1 MSRTRSV
8 RRPLGAVF
16 LALTLMLTIFNTT
29 LPARAEENSAIT
41 VSGLS
46 LVRSTVGGENQDG
59 KIEVGGYAK
68 LSFTWDATRANVK
81 SGDSFSIDLGANF
94 RNLDFP
100 KTTPMSIL
108 YDGAE
113 KQIGSC
119 ELTRTRVV
127 CTFDGTVDELRNSGF
142 TSFSGTGQALLVATT
157 STTSQTANITA
168 NGVVTAVQLPAG
180 GGIPGPDY
188 GRWGSL
194 SKWGGA
200 IAENATSVQ
209 WGINFNT
216 TSLTQDTG
224 MVFDGST
231 NQTLTFTDTLGDGM
245 TFSTDLT
252 TARLLLRNSATDPAR
267 EAGDPIVNAAG
278 EDLSSAYGDFDMTM
292 TTEGSTATIT
302 VTGPFAP
309 ETNYFIVYNADFP
322 GGSVV
327 KGFQYQNSVTLQ
339 GLNQTRSAER
349 YYVDSFSISVEMAA
363 GFGGFD
369 VTKLLRGNG
378 ASSVP
383 DGTSLTVAVNYELP
397 AAASAYEGWTAPGT
411 LNADRRTGTTTMTV
425 RVGQK
430 TPYPSTF
437 PAGTRITLEEDT
449 STASP
454 APDGYAWGDPV
465 FTIGNRTT
473 NTLTIGDQTSVAV
486 NLSNQV
492 TALGTFS
499 VTKSVS
505 GVSAG
510 DKEFT
515 FTYDCS
521 DGQTG
526 SLTVKGDGAAVTAD
540 RSFPLGTECTISED
554 TSSAEVPNHALDV
567 PQDQTVTISDAM
579 TPIPVSFTNNYTRN
593 EGALLVRKLVTGDY
607 QASSAEMFT
616 VNYRCDDGSEGSLD
630 VPGDGSE
637 VLSPRL
643 PAGIVCTITED
654 AHSAER
660 DGYVVA
666 TSYSDTSV
674 VISGSA
680 ALLLTVTNDYTRLV
694 GGFTIAKSV
703 DGDGAS
709 LAPRAFAFDYD
720 CVDEAGEP
728 TRSGSVAVEAGTA
741 ASVTDVPVG
750 RCTVTERNAEV
761 IVADQETRLTVDG
774 QEASGPSVSFD
785 VTDGAEIAV
794 AATNTYTLHR
804 GTFSVAKSVSGVS
817 AGDKEFTFTYD
828 CSDGQTGSLTA
839 KGDGRAVTADASF
852 PLGTWCTV
860 SEDADAAQI
869 DGYTLDVPQ
878 DRTVTITEKDQ
889 VVPVDFENAYT
900 RDEATFS
907 VAKQVTGDYQASPS
921 DAFTVNYS
929 CDNDATGSLV
939 VPGDGSEVSGPRLP
953 TGTSCTITEDAGSA
967 ERAGFAVATRYSDTT
982 VTIAKGE
989 NPVLTV
995 TNDYT
1000 RLVGGFTVAKTVDGD
1015 GASLAPTSF
1024 TFDYDCT
1031 DEAGESTVSGE
1042 LTVGAGATASVT
1054 NVPVGRCTVTERDA
1068 EAAGTDLAAILTLDG
1083 QEASGPSASFD
1094 VVNGAEIAIA
1104 ATNTYTLHRG
1114 TFSVAKSVSGASA
1127 GDKEFTFTY
1136 DCTDGQTG
1144 SLTVPGDGTA
1154 VTADTSFPLGTE
1166 CTISE
1171 DADAAQIDGYTLD
1184 APQDR
1189 TVTVSERDQVVP
1201 VEFENVY
1208 TPVPEPT
1215 PSTPDE
1221 TPESSTPAPEPSTGE
1236 SPRRHSTSPSGLPR
1250 TGAGAAGLTA
1260 ALVCVVAAVP
1270 LLRRR
1275 RR

>member
-1 MSRTRSV
+1 MIAGKVIAMMRPHLV

-16 LALTLMLTIFNTT
+16 LVLTLMLALFNSAA
-29 LPARAEENSAIT
+29 PARAEENSAIAVT
-41 VSGLS
+41 NLS
-46 LVRSTVGGENQDG
+46 LVQSTVGGETQDG
-59 KIEVGGYAK
+59 GIEVGGYAK
-68 LSFTWDATRANVK
+68 LSFTWDATDANVK
-81 SGDSFSIDLGANF
+81 SGDSFSIGLGAHF
-94 RNLDFP
+94 RNLEFP

-127 CTFDGTVDELRNSGF
+127 CTFDDTVDELRDSGF
-142 TSFSGTGQALLVATT
+142 TSFSGTGQALLVATS
-157 STTSQTANITA
+157 STTSSTADITA
-168 NGVVTAVQLPAG
+168 NGVVTAVELPAG
-180 GGIPGPDY
+180 GGITGPDY
-188 GRWGSL
+188 DRWGSL

-252 TARLLLRNSATDPAR
+252 KARLLLRNSATDPAR

-278 EDLSSAYGDFDMTM
+278 EDLTDAYGDFDMTM
-292 TTEGSTATIT
+292 TTEGGTATIT

-309 ETNYFIVYNADFP
+309 ETNYFIVYDAVFP
-322 GGSVV
+322 GGNVV

-349 YYVDSFSISVEMAA
+349 YYVDSFTITVEMAA

-411 LNADRRTGTTTMTV
+411 LNADGRTGTTTMTV
-425 RVGQK
+425 QVGQR

-449 STASP
+449 STATP
-454 APDGYAWGDPV
+454 APDGYVWSDPV

-486 NLSNQV
+486 SLSNQV
-492 TALGTFS
+492 TALGTF
-499 VTKSVS
+499 TVS
-505 GVSAG
+505 KAVEGLGDQVAG
-510 DKEFT
+510 PYT
-515 FTYDCS
+515 FTYECS
-521 DGQTG
+521 DGQSGT
-526 SLTVKGDGAAVTAD
+526 LTVPGDGTPVAAGK
-540 RSFPLGTECTISED
+540 SFPLGTECTVSED
-554 TSSAEVPNHALDV
+554 ASSADVPGHTLDA
-567 PQDQTVTISDAM
+567 PQDQTVTISDAT
-579 TPIPVSFTNNYTRN
+579 TPESVSFTNT
-593 EGALLVRKLVTGDY
+593 
-607 QASSAEMFT
+607 
-616 VNYRCDDGSEGSLD
+616 
-630 VPGDGSE
+630 
-637 VLSPRL
+637 
-643 PAGIVCTITED
+643 
-654 AHSAER
+654 
-660 DGYVVA
+660 
-666 TSYSDTSV
+666 
-674 VISGSA
+674 
-680 ALLLTVTNDYTRLV
+680 
-694 GGFTIAKSV
+694 
-703 DGDGAS
+703 
-709 LAPRAFAFDYD
+709 
-720 CVDEAGEP
+720 
-728 TRSGSVAVEAGTA
+728 
-741 ASVTDVPVG
+741 
-750 RCTVTERNAEV
+750 
-761 IVADQETRLTVDG
+761 
-774 QEASGPSVSFD
+774 
-785 VTDGAEIAV
+785 
-794 AATNTYTLHR
+794 
-804 GTFSVAKSVSGVS
+804 
-817 AGDKEFTFTYD
+817 
-828 CSDGQTGSLTA
+828 
-839 KGDGRAVTADASF
+839 
-852 PLGTWCTV
+852 
-860 SEDADAAQI
+860 
-869 DGYTLDVPQ
+869 
-878 DRTVTITEKDQ
+878 
-889 VVPVDFENAYT
+889 YT
-900 RDEATFS
+900 RDQGSFS
-907 VAKQVTGDYQASPS
+907 VAKQVTGDYEASPS
-921 DAFTVNYS
+921 DAFTVKYD
-929 CDNDATGSLV
+929 CDNGESGSLN
-939 VPGDGSEVSGPRLP
+939 VPGDGSETAGPTLP

-1015 GASLAPTSF
+1015 GASLAPISF

-1054 NVPVGRCTVTERDA
+1054 DVPIGRCTVTERDA
-1068 EAAGTDLAAILTLDG
+1068 EAAGTDLAATLTLDG

-1094 VVNGAEIAIA
+1094 VVNGAGIAIT

-1114 TFSVAKSVSGASA
+1114 SFAVTKSVSGASA
-1127 GDKEFTFTY
+1127 GDKEFVFTY

-1171 DADAAQIDGYTLD
+1171 DAAAAQIDGYTLD
-1184 APQDR
+1184 VPQDQ

-1201 VEFENVY
+1201 VDFVNAY

-1221 TPESSTPAPEPSTGE
+1221 TPEPSTPAPEPSTGE
-1236 SPRRHSTSPSGLPR
+1236 SPRRHSATPSGLPR
-1250 TGAGAAGLTA
+1250 TGAGAAGFTA
-1260 ALVCVVAAVP
+1260 AAVGALVAAAP

-1275 RR
+1275 R